1 MLHKITALTL
11 QKKNRQ
17 RINVFLDGEFAFG
30 LDRLV
35 AGWLNTGQEISD
47 ERIAELKS
55 ADSREVAFQS
65 ALHLLKYRPRTE
77 SEMRSRLLQKSISPQ
92 VVEEVIERLKRNQ
105 MLDDRRFT
113 IEWIENR
120 SELKPRGRR
129 LLEFELRQHGV
140 EQEIIQ
146 DSLADVDDEQ
156 LAYQA
161 AARRVRKYQELEW
174 SEFRI
179 KLARYLSQRGFQ
191 YDTIRDVTNQIW
203 NEIHET
209 ESTPQS

>member
-1 MLHKITALTL
+1 MLYKITALTL

-35 AGWLNTGQEISD
+35 AGWLHTGQEISD
-47 ERIAELKS
+47 ERISELKT
-55 ADSREVAFQS
+55 ADAREVAFQS
-65 ALHLLKYRPRTE
+65 ALHLLKFRPRTE
-77 SEMRSRLLQKSISPQ
+77 SEVRSRLLKKSVSPDD
-92 VVEEVIERLKRNQ
+92 VEEVIDRLKRNQ

-120 SELKPRGRR
+120 SELKPRSRR
-129 LLEFELRQHGV
+129 ALEYELRIHGV

-146 DSLADVDDEQ
+146 DSLAEVDDEQ

-161 AARRVRKYQELEW
+161 AARQVRKYQDLEW

-179 KLARYLSQRGFQ
+179 KLARYLNQRGFQ
-191 YDTIRDVTNQIW
+191 YDTIRDITNRIW
-203 NEIHET
+203 NEMHET
-209 ESTPQS
+209 NYTPQT

>member
-47 ERIAELKS
+47 EKITELKS
-55 ADSREVAFQS
+55 ADAREVAFQS
-65 ALHLLKYRPRTE
+65 ALHLLKFRPRTE
-77 SEMRSRLLQKSISPQ
+77 SEIRSRLLKKSISPD

-129 LLEFELRQHGV
+129 LLEFELRNHGV

-146 DSLADVDDEQ
+146 DSLAEVDDEQ

>member
-35 AGWLNTGQEISD
+35 AGWLQTGQEISD
-47 ERIAELKS
+47 ERISELKT
-55 ADSREVAFQS
+55 ADAREVAFQS
-65 ALHLLKYRPRTE
+65 ALHLLKFRPRTE
-77 SEMRSRLLQKSISPQ
+77 SEIRSRLLKKSISPDDVE
-92 VVEEVIERLKRNQ
+92 VVVERLKRNE

-120 SELKPRGRR
+120 SELKPRSRR
-129 LLEFELRQHGV
+129 ALEFELRQHGV
-140 EQEIIQ
+140 DQEIIQ
-146 DSLADVDDEQ
+146 ESLAEVEDEP

-161 AARRVRKYQELEW
+161 ASRRVRKYQNLEW

-179 KLARYLSQRGFQ
+179 KLARYLNQRGFQ
-191 YDTIRDVTNQIW
+191 YDTIRDVTNRIW

>member
-47 ERIAELKS
+47 EKIAELKS
-55 ADSREVAFQS
+55 ADAREVAFQS

-77 SEMRSRLLQKSISPQ
+77 SEIRSRLLKKSISPQ

-105 MLDDRRFT
+105 MLDDHRFT

-120 SELKPRGRR
+120 SELRPRGRR
-129 LLEFELRQHGV
+129 LLEFELRKHGV
-140 EQEIIQ
+140 DQEIIQ
-146 DSLADVDDEQ
+146 DSLAEIDDEQ

-161 AARRVRKYQELEW
+161 AARRVRKYQDLEW

>member
-1 MLHKITALTL
+1 
-11 QKKNRQ
+11 
-17 RINVFLDGEFAFG
+17 
-30 LDRLV
+30 
-35 AGWLNTGQEISD
+35 
-47 ERIAELKS
+47 
-55 ADSREVAFQS
+55 
-65 ALHLLKYRPRTE
+65 
-77 SEMRSRLLQKSISPQ
+77 
-92 VVEEVIERLKRNQ
+92 
-105 MLDDRRFT
+105 MLDDHRFT

-120 SELKPRGRR
+120 SELRPRGRR
-129 LLEFELRQHGV
+129 LLEFELRKHGV
-140 EQEIIQ
+140 DQEIIQ
-146 DSLADVDDEQ
+146 DSLAEIDDEQ

-161 AARRVRKYQELEW
+161 AARRVRKYQDLEW

>member
-1 MLHKITALTL
+1 MLHKITALSI

-55 ADSREVAFQS
+55 ADAREVAFQS

-77 SEMRSRLLQKSISPQ
+77 SEIRSRLLKKSISPQ
-92 VVEEVIERLKRNQ
+92 VVEEVIERLQRNQ

-146 DSLADVDDEQ
+146 DSLAEVDDEQ

>member
-1 MLHKITALTL
+1 MLHKITALTI

-47 ERIAELKS
+47 EKITELKS
-55 ADSREVAFQS
+55 ADAREVAFQS
-65 ALHLLKYRPRTE
+65 ALHLLKFRPRTE
-77 SEMRSRLLQKSISPQ
+77 SEIRSRLLKKSISPD

-129 LLEFELRQHGV
+129 LLEFELRNHGV

-146 DSLADVDDEQ
+146 DSLAEVDDEQ
-156 LAYQA
+156 LAFQA

-179 KLARYLSQRGFQ
+179 KLARYLNQRGFQ

>member
-47 ERIAELKS
+47 EKIAELKS
-55 ADSREVAFQS
+55 ADAREVALQS
-65 ALHLLKYRPRTE
+65 ALHLLKFRPRTE
-77 SEMRSRLLQKSISPQ
+77 SEIRSRLLKKSVSPQ

-105 MLDDRRFT
+105 MLDDHRFT

-120 SELKPRGRR
+120 SELRPRGRR
-129 LLEFELRQHGV
+129 LLEFELRKHGV
-140 EQEIIQ
+140 DQEIIQ
-146 DSLADVDDEQ
+146 DSLAEIDDEQ

-161 AARRVRKYQELEW
+161 AARRVRKYQDLEW

>member
-47 ERIAELKS
+47 EKITELKS
-55 ADSREVAFQS
+55 ADAREVAFQS
-65 ALHLLKYRPRTE
+65 ALHLLKFRPRTE
-77 SEMRSRLLQKSISPQ
+77 SEIRSRLLMKSISPQ
-92 VVEEVIERLKRNQ
+92 VVEEVIERLRRNQ

-120 SELKPRGRR
+120 SELRPRGRR
-129 LLEFELRQHGV
+129 LLEFELRKHGV

-146 DSLADVDDEQ
+146 DSLAEVDDEQ

>member
-55 ADSREVAFQS
+55 ADDRELAFQS

-120 SELKPRGRR
+120 SEFKPRGRR

-146 DSLADVDDEQ
+146 DSLAEVDDGQ

>member
-55 ADSREVAFQS
+55 ADAREVAFQS
-65 ALHLLKYRPRTE
+65 ALRLLKYRPRTE
-77 SEMRSRLLQKSISPQ
+77 SEIRSRLLKKSISPE
-92 VVEEVIERLKRNQ
+92 VLEEVIERLNRNQ
-105 MLDDRRFT
+105 MLDDRRFSV
-113 IEWIENR
+113 EWIENR
-120 SELKPRGRR
+120 SEFRPRSRR
-129 LLEFELRQHGV
+129 ALEFELRKHGV

-146 DSLADVDDEQ
+146 DSLAEVDDEQ

-161 AARRVRKYQELEW
+161 AARQVRKYQDLEW

-179 KLARYLSQRGFQ
+179 KLARFLNQRGFT
-191 YDTIRDVTNQIW
+191 YDTIRVVTNQIW